1 MESTR
6 LNATDQPLLRP
17 NITDENLSHIP
28 RSSLPNDGG
37 NSSTSSN
44 AAATAEAPSTEEIN
58 SQLHGLDIS
67 NHDQV
72 NNLEV
77 KSQAAEEPPAQN
89 EDDVFNPVPQTP
101 QEIADAL
108 AAAVGEETLDHD
120 RSNLEANIML
130 GASAM
135 TSVNVTRAEIRD
147 HSSTAYS
154 QQSGGRSTR
163 SSVRSSQSEVNTTA
177 SQQSSTTTERGSRT
191 NSSVSSQSSA
201 RSNTQTD
208 AGDLTCDICNKKCKS
223 KSGYKRH
230 MKTHLKP

>member
-77 KSQAAEEPPAQN
+77 KSQAAEKPPAQN

-130 GASAM
+130 GAST
-135 TSVNVTRAEIRD
+135 TSDPNVTPAETRD
-147 HSSTAYS
+147 QSSSVQS
-154 QQSGGRSTR
+154 QQSGRNSTR
-163 SSVRSSQSEVNTTA
+163 SVTSSLNATGSQRSSATNG
-177 SQQSSTTTERGSRT
+177 RGS

-201 RSNTQTD
+201 RSMQD
-208 AGDLTCDICNKKCKS
+208 AGELTCEECNKKCKS
-223 KSGYKRH
+223 KSGYKSH
-230 MKTHLKP
+230 MRKHLKP